1 MKRPISYTANNAA
14 KKDTFVG
21 MLYEKGVQQ
30 TKNEILTQIEL
41 DARRLYEEGYIHIHD
56 LEAYGLTYNCL
67 SLDVLNSAKINMCN
81 TGNDFERSFPKFPA
95 QMHPRFV

>member
-41 DARRLYEEGYIHIHD
+41 DASRLYEEGYIHIHD

-67 SLDVLNSAKINMCN
+67 
-81 TGNDFERSFPKFPA
+81 
-95 QMHPRFV
+95 

>member
-30 TKNEILTQIEL
+30 TKNEILTQIKK
-41 DARRLYEEGYIHIHD
+41 RLQD
-56 LEAYGLTYNCL
+56 NPCDDCLNGLKHTIE
-67 SLDVLNSAKINMCN
+67 KIEQYFIE
-81 TGNDFERSFPKFPA
+81 D
-95 QMHPRFV
+95 